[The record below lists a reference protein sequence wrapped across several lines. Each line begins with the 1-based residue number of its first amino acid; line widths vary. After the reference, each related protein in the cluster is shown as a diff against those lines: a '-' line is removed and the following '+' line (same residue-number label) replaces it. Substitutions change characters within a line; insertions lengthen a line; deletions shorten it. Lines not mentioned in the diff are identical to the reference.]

1 MISILRL
8 IAKRINKYWTDFGQS
23 SADSA
28 GPPVPQRPR
37 TLSLVGG
44 RLKLTL
50 TAKFVAIILG
60 LSLVPVAVVSAFSM
74 QGLYAIRH
82 DAEVLSGESMMVATA
97 ISNGVNDL
105 LAGHESFMIYVL
117 DYGTPQADKNYGEM
131 IEYQMHFDAFLEQYR
146 NKFSLTV
153 LPNMG
158 KIVTDQG
165 REDLITTEQETYST
179 IRTQTA
185 FYKSDGDSAVS
196 ALNTGRTSDAI
207 NSSIDASVHL
217 ESINGNM
224 TILITINAEA
234 SALMNVVTHDTVNRA
249 FMYTIVSAAGGVA
262 AVTLA
267 TFVIM
272 SRETRPIVAVSRAA
286 KTIADGNLRT
296 RLEIKAGND
305 EIGDLVKSMNLL
317 IDNTSTPLMELTE
330 SAQAIAAGD
339 FSKEIDVEG
348 KGDIANLVE
357 AFKTMKGNLQ
367 KLTMELRT
375 ASGSLKESSSILAE
389 TVSQMTQSTQH
400 VSTSVMQAS
409 KTAQSESNKIDEMVK
424 MLAEQTKA
432 IYDVVQSAQ
441 NAASASSNASE
452 VAQNGSKSA
461 QHSLERMSSLLKNVE
476 DTADSMKQLSKKSKE
491 ISQIVAIITN
501 IAHQTNLLS
510 LNAAIEAARA
520 GEQGRG
526 FAVVADEVR
535 KLAEGSRK
543 AANQI
548 QQLIE
553 LVESDIDDTTQ
564 KMEHTM
570 TDANE
575 SARTISDSLKSLED
589 IAATIQET
597 AAMVEEISAS
607 TEEQKALTENIAKS
621 LDEVATI
628 AKETSGVSEGVSAST
643 EQLAAGMEELTASAH
658 DLADLASKLNDI
670 TKQTDSGAKN
680 DAPKISQTDQPPQGQ

>member
-1 MISILRL
+1 MRL
-8 IAKRINKYWTDFGQS
+8 S
-23 SADSA
+23 
-28 GPPVPQRPR
+28 
-37 TLSLVGG
+37 
-44 RLKLTL
+44 L

-60 LSLVPVAVVSAFSM
+60 LSMVPVLVVSAFSM
-74 QGLYAIRH
+74 QGLYDIQ
-82 DAEVLSGESMMVATA
+82 ENSNILSQESMTVVAA
-97 ISNGVNDL
+97 ISDGANHL
-105 LAGHESFMIYVL
+105 SAAHESFMIYVL
-117 DYGTPQADKNYGEM
+117 AFGTSDASRNLNEM
-131 IEYQMHFDAFLEQYR
+131 IENEQSFAAFLSTYSNEYT
-146 NKFSLTV
+146 FTA
-153 LPNMG
+153 LPHMG
-158 KIVTDQG
+158 DIVTDQG
-165 REDLITTEQETYST
+165 REDLIEKEQNAYAIIEVQYSQYESSTEAAQM
-179 IRTQTA
+179 
-185 FYKSDGDSAVS
+185 
-196 ALNTGRTSDAI
+196 ALSYGRTADAYAI
-207 NSSIDASVHL
+207 AGNASVLL
-217 ESINGNM
+217 ETINNNM
-224 TILITINAEA
+224 AILIDVNTEA
-234 SALMNVVTHDTVNRA
+234 AQLMDVITHDAVDRA
-249 FMYTIVSAAGGVA
+249 FLYTLVASVGGVV
-262 AVTLA
+262 AVALS
-267 TFVIM
+267 TFIIS

-286 KTIADGNLRT
+286 RTIAEGNLRT

-305 EIGDLVKSMNLL
+305 EIGDLVKSMNML
-317 IDNTSTPLMELTE
+317 IDNTSIPLIELTE

-348 KGDIANLVE
+348 KGDIAKLVDS
-357 AFKTMKGNLQ
+357 FKIMKASLQ
-367 KLTMELRT
+367 KLTTELRT
-375 ASGSLKESSSILAE
+375 ASGILKESSSVLAD

-409 KTAQSESNKIDEMVK
+409 KTTQAESNKIDEMVK
-424 MLAEQTKA
+424 MLSEQTKA

-461 QHSLERMSSLLKNVE
+461 QHSLEKMSSLLKNVE
-476 DTADSMKQLSKKSKE
+476 ETADSMKQLSKKSKE
-491 ISQIVAIITN
+491 ISQIVSIITN

-553 LVESDIDDTTQ
+553 LVESDIEDTTQ

-607 TEEQKALTENIAKS
+607 TEEQKALTENIARS
-621 LDEVATI
+621 LDEVAII
-628 AKETSGVSEGVSAST
+628 AKDSSASSEGVSVST
-643 EQLAAGMEELTASAH
+643 EELAAGMEELTASAH
-658 DLADLASKLNDI
+658 DLADVASKLNDLA
-670 TKQTDSGAKN
+670 KQTDN
-680 DAPKISQTDQPPQGQ
+680 DLKPEASKPPPVAQPSQGQ